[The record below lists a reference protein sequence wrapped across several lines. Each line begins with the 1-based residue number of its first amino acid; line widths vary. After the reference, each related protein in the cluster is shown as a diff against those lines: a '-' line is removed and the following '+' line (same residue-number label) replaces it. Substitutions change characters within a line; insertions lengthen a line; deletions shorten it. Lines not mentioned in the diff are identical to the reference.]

1 MAKSMFSREV
11 ALKLEGEINAF
22 QACRSLSK
30 RARHINEER
39 KERKERKEREAESE
53 SPEEEQ
59 PNSSASAMLDFAEGR
74 ITLLPEESADS
85 DEV

>member
-22 QACRSLSK
+22 QACRSLSQ
-30 RARHINEER
+30 RARDINIER
-39 KERKERKEREAESE
+39 KMRETGSE
-53 SPEEEQ
+53 IPEEEQ

-74 ITLLPEESADS
+74 IVLAPEEGADS

>member
-22 QACRSLSK
+22 QACRSLSQ
-30 RARHINEER
+30 RARDINTER
-39 KERKERKEREAESE
+39 NKGRESAGEV
-53 SPEEEQ
+53 PEEEL

-74 ITLLPEESADS
+74 IALVPGEGADP
-85 DEV
+85 DEA